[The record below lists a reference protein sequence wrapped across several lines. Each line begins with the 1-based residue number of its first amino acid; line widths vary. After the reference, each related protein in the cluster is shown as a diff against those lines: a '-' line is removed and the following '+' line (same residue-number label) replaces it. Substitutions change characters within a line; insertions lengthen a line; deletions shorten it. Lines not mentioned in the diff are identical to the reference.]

1 MKTRDGRLINARFA
15 DISFSLIR
23 AEFKDYDKPEGDN
36 ITVQMYTY
44 DPENKT
50 VKQILEE
57 YPQIK
62 LEENYTNFN
71 KIEEERARMF
81 GIFLERRDEILDYI
95 NSGITP
101 EIVEAKPINL
111 QSIKEI
117 GNNAEDFFKLKLE
130 IFELEEVRNSKNR
143 QWKAK
148 MRKATT
154 TLELLSLLYE
164 VYSTVENEQGERL
177 DETPLPKKG
186 KPRGKKDLPAE

>member
-15 DISFSLIR
+15 DMSFSLIR

-44 DPENKT
+44 NPEDKT

-62 LEENYTNFN
+62 LEENYANFN
-71 KIEEERARMF
+71 KVEEERARLF

-101 EIVEAKPINL
+101 QIVEANPINL

-117 GNNAEDFFKLKLE
+117 GNDAEKFFKLKLE
-130 IFELEEVRNSKNR
+130 IFELEEVKNSKNR

-164 VYSTVENEQGERL
+164 VYSTIENEQGERP
-177 DETPLPKKG
+177 DETPVQETATPQ
-186 KPRGKKDLPAE
+186 DSAS

>member
-1 MKTRDGRLINARFA
+1 MKMKTRDGRLINARFA
-15 DISFSLIR
+15 DMSFSLIR

-44 DPENKT
+44 NPEDKT

-62 LEENYTNFN
+62 LEENYANFN
-71 KIEEERARMF
+71 KVEEERARLF

-101 EIVEAKPINL
+101 QIVEANPINL

-117 GNNAEDFFKLKLE
+117 GNDAEKFFKLKLE
-130 IFELEEVRNSKNR
+130 IFELEEVKNSKNR

-164 VYSTVENEQGERL
+164 VYSTIENEQGERP
-177 DETPLPKKG
+177 DETPVQETATPQ
-186 KPRGKKDLPAE
+186 DSAS